1 MEGSKQPTFIFYLL
15 VALIL
20 SAIGWGGL
28 FIVIQFTLPT
38 LGPRW
43 LFFFL
48 IVLALSGITLPV
60 TYFINLRFPSRPPAD
75 PGVIVRQ
82 AIWVGVYGSTL
93 AWLQLGRMLTPMP
106 AGLLAIGLLLTEL
119 LLRMR
124 ERARWRPQS

>member
-1 MEGSKQPTFIFYLL
+1 VEGSKQPTFIFYLL
-15 VALIL
+15 IALIL
-20 SAIGWGGL
+20 SVIGWGGL
-28 FIVIQFTLPT
+28 FAVIQFTLPT

-48 IVLALSGITLPV
+48 CVLALSGITLPV
-60 TYFINLRFPSRPPAD
+60 TYFINRRFPSHPPAD

-93 AWLQLGRMLTPMP
+93 AWLQLGRMLTLMP

-124 ERARWRPQS
+124 ERARWHPQS